1 MSYEVDMLQLEQEAL
16 FDIRGSAAAIDLFFE
31 NLGIVMPVQQG
42 KVVTFNLLTALRIGP
57 RRSLLKALFAN
68 ESALANTLAP
78 LKNHNDISSVN
89 VSDMYHGM
97 KIIGKDASA
106 VLSQATSLNLH
117 KFQSGFVAATEV
129 FSLAAIV
136 LRDSTDE
143 FSVYIERSYAAY
155 VWYRLSVCA
164 LQEQRVQSF

>member
-42 KVVTFNLLTALRIGP
+42 KLVTFNLLTALRIGP

-97 KIIGKDASA
+97 KIVGKDALA
-106 VLSQATSLNLH
+106 RTSP
-117 KFQSGFVAATEV
+117 QG
-129 FSLAAIV
+129 
-136 LRDSTDE
+136 
-143 FSVYIERSYAAY
+143 
-155 VWYRLSVCA
+155 
-164 LQEQRVQSF
+164 

>member
-1 MSYEVDMLQLEQEAL
+1 
-16 FDIRGSAAAIDLFFE
+16 
-31 NLGIVMPVQQG
+31 
-42 KVVTFNLLTALRIGP
+42 
-57 RRSLLKALFAN
+57 
-68 ESALANTLAP
+68 
-78 LKNHNDISSVN
+78 
-89 VSDMYHGM
+89 M
-97 KIIGKDASA
+97 KFGLA

-117 KFQSGFVAATEV
+117 KFQSGFVTATEV

-136 LRDSTDE
+136 LRNSTDE

>member
-1 MSYEVDMLQLEQEAL
+1 MSYEIEMLQLEQETM
-16 FDIRGSAAAIDLFFE
+16 FDVRGSAAAIDLFFE
-31 NLGIVMPVQQG
+31 NLGIVTPVQQG

-57 RRSLLKALFAN
+57 RRSLLKTFTGI
-68 ESALANTLAP
+68 ESTLANTLAP
-78 LKNHNDISSVN
+78 LTDHNEISCVN

-97 KIIGKDASA
+97 KIVGKDALV

-129 FSLAAIV
+129 FSLAAII
-136 LRDSTDE
+136 LRDGSDE

-155 VWYRLSVCA
+155 VRNRLSVCA
-164 LQEQRVQSF
+164 LQEQHVSSF

>member
-97 KIIGKDASA
+97 KIVGKDALA

-117 KFQSGFVAATEV
+117 KFQSGFVTATEV

-136 LRDSTDE
+136 LRNSTDE

>member
-97 KIIGKDASA
+97 KIVGKDALA

-117 KFQSGFVAATEV
+117 KFQSGFVTATEV

-136 LRDSTDE
+136 LRISTDE

>member
-42 KVVTFNLLTALRIGP
+42 KLVTFNLLTALRIGP

-97 KIIGKDASA
+97 KIVGKDALA

-117 KFQSGFVAATEV
+117 KFQSGFVTATEV

-136 LRDSTDE
+136 LRNSTDE